1 MRRVTSFVQPL
12 LVQTLLACSLACA
25 VGGGTAT
32 AAAAQQSPAPGAPHA
47 ASELVTDGQGE
58 ASLTPDRAIVR
69 VGVETHARTAADAS
83 ARNARTV
90 QKVVDTLRTLGYR
103 VDSLRTV
110 GFGVGP
116 NYSYD
121 DGRKLVDYQATATI
135 RVSVTKLDRLGL
147 TLDAVLGAGATDVS
161 NVMFESDR
169 EREGRR
175 MALEKALT
183 AAREDATALARAA
196 GGRLG
201 RLLEATTQPRFG
213 PMATAEFGNA
223 AIRAGNAALP
233 PQDVVV
239 TVMVQARWE
248 LVTGS

>member
-1 MRRVTSFVQPL
+1 
-12 LVQTLLACSLACA
+12 
-25 VGGGTAT
+25 
-32 AAAAQQSPAPGAPHA
+32 
-47 ASELVTDGQGE
+47 
-58 ASLTPDRAIVR
+58 
-69 VGVETHARTAADAS
+69 
-83 ARNARTV
+83 
-90 QKVVDTLRTLGYR
+90 
-103 VDSLRTV
+103 
-110 GFGVGP
+110 
-116 NYSYD
+116 
-121 DGRKLVDYQATATI
+121 
-135 RVSVTKLDRLGL
+135 
-147 TLDAVLGAGATDVS
+147 
-161 NVMFESDR
+161 VMFESDR

-223 AIRAGNAALP
+223 AVRAGNAALP

-239 TVMVQARWE
+239 TVVVQARWE